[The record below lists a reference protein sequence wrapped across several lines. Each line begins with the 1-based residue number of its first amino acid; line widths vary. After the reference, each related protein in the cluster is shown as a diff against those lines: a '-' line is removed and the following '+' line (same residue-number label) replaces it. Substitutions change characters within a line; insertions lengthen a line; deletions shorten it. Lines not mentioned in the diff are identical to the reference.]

1 MQELS
6 FDGKGSTP
14 VSTKESLAKLGDMA
28 KECCKCEL
36 AATRKSVVVG
46 EGSPLAEIVVIGEAP
61 GAEEDASGRPFVGR
75 SGQLLTKMLQA
86 VHIEREDVYICNIL
100 KCRPPGNRNPL
111 ADEIKL
117 CIPWLLQQLEIIHP
131 KIILIL
137 GKVAANTILENTLAM
152 GTMRG
157 KLIRWKEFDCFV
169 TYHPAALLRNPNW
182 KRACWEDLQMMEQH
196 FNNLSEKETLHD
208 KDMA

>member
-1 MQELS
+1 MQEVS

-14 VSTKESLAKLGDMA
+14 VSTIESLAMLGDMA

-36 AATRKSVVVG
+36 ATTRKSVVVG

-117 CIPWLLQQLEIIHP
+117 CIPWLLQQLQIINP

-157 KLIRWKEFDCFV
+157 KLIRWKAFDCFV

-196 FNNLSEKETLHD
+196 YNNLSEKETLHD